1 MINRLYKVREINLF
15 GFYDWYYMFGG
26 IKECEFLY
34 GVDFMKYITDNASTL
49 NIHRFKEAVSEQMS
63 AAGIH
68 WGDHHFNDATIAAI
82 LYNTI
87 KSMEDKTK

>member
-1 MINRLYKVREINLF
+1 MF
-15 GFYDWYYMFGG
+15 GFYDWYWLFRG

-34 GVDFMKYITDNASTL
+34 GVDFMKYITDNALTL
-49 NIHRFKEAVSEQMS
+49 GIPRFKEAVSEQMD

-68 WGDHHFNDATIAAI
+68 WRDHRFNDATMATV

-87 KSMEDKTK
+87 KSMENKME